1 MCRYNKK
8 PGLKTSTLSCSI
20 NTSDINSYKKIHTLS
35 VFQKKLL
42 NNLLMKKN
50 KKFKI
55 VYDNILSDEG
65 GRFYNCEIKYKALLV
80 NKNFNIKLPE
90 DYIWIS
96 QNQMIKMIK
105 RKKIDI
111 EARLLFGCINID
123 KIK

>member
-1 MCRYNKK
+1 
-8 PGLKTSTLSCSI
+8 
-20 NTSDINSYKKIHTLS
+20 
-35 VFQKKLL
+35 
-42 NNLLMKKN
+42 MKKN

>member
-80 NKNFNIKLPE
+80 NKNLSFDQNLRGDFNL
-90 DYIWIS
+90 S
-96 QNQMIKMIK
+96 N
-105 RKKIDI
+105 
-111 EARLLFGCINID
+111 N
-123 KIK
+123 